1 MDNSPVEFI
10 EDSDHCTDVPVDKF
24 WKVMVVD
31 DEKSVHDITATSLK
45 GFLFE
50 GRGLS
55 IINAYSGQEAKTLF
69 DQHPDTALMLVD
81 VVMET
86 QNAGLNF
93 VHYIR
98 EKLKNDIVQVVIR
111 TGQPGMAPE
120 YEVISKYNINAYY
133 SKTELRIQKL
143 ISLVTTSLRM
153 YKLARQLDRELK
165 KRKKAQKELRHLNR
179 TLEDK
184 VKERTRQ
191 AERANQ
197 LKSQFLANMSHE
209 IRTPMNGIIGM
220 SEILFEENLE
230 PVQKEYAG
238 IIKSSAGSLL
248 TIINDILD
256 LSKIESGQLTFEQ
269 RSFSVK
275 MMLKE
280 VESIFKFKI
289 KEKGIDL
296 ITQIGQG
303 LPHFVIGDETRV
315 KQILIN
321 LVGNAIKFTEKG
333 HVKLSADIGAP
344 QVGNRLALNFMVAD
358 TGPGIDEDFK
368 DHLFDKFS
376 QEDASIARKFGG
388 TGLGLAISKHL
399 AVLMDGN
406 IKVSNI
412 PSGGTRFDICLVVR
426 QTLSEGQETQ
436 AEIVSEKRRR
446 EIDEKIAG
454 LNLKVLLAEDNK
466 INQRVMRVMLKKRNI
481 QVSVAEDGE
490 QVLEKLKE
498 ARYDLILMDVRM
510 PVLDGLAT
518 TRIIRDP
525 NSDIAQK
532 KIPIIALTALA
543 MPEDA
548 AMCLNAGM
556 DRYLSK
562 PVLPD
567 KLTEALSGV
576 FEL

>member
-10 EDSDHCTDVPVDKF
+10 EDSDHCKGTPVDKF
-24 WKVMVVD
+24 WKVLVVD

-86 QNAGLNF
+86 QSAGLNF

-98 EKLKNDIVQVVIR
+98 EKLKNDIVQIVIR

-120 YEVISKYNINAYY
+120 YEVISKYDINAYY

-220 SEILFEENLE
+220 SEILLEEDLG

-280 VESIFKFKI
+280 VESIFKFKV

-296 ITQIGQG
+296 ITQTGQG

-333 HVKLSADIGAP
+333 HVKLSADIGA
-344 QVGNRLALNFMVAD
+344 QQDGKLLELNFIVAD

-388 TGLGLAISKHL
+388 TGLGLAISKQL
-399 AVLMDGN
+399 AVLMDGD

-426 QTLSEGQETQ
+426 QTVSEDQDNQ

-446 EIDEKIAG
+446 KNDEKIAG

-490 QVLEKLKE
+490 QVLQKLKQ

-525 NSDIAQK
+525 NSDITQK

-567 KLTEALSGV
+567 KLTEALSVV